1 MKGSRHHKQAGNARG
16 LIMKPR
22 HSLFG
27 RLGVAVVSSALLAS
41 MTACSGGGDGASKSG
56 EMEIPVLYVSG
67 ETGGVGK
74 VVVGVSESDDG
85 AVRVDFS
92 EDEVEGL
99 GPMTR
104 ASLWNVAA
112 VSILLSGESPTKSF
126 SFAVKGR
133 VDGPSAGAVTTV
145 GALALMR
152 GEKLLEKTAMTG
164 TIQPDGSV
172 GPVGGVPEKVRGASE
187 NGYTKVGIPI
197 GLRNA
202 TSAAT
207 GESVDVISLGRE
219 LGVEV
224 VEVANVYEAYQLMTG
239 NELPRLTS
247 TGSVKL
253 SDTSYERLSAK
264 TALMLANYEE
274 SLRDTARL
282 TDFAQSL
289 LGSLL
294 TQATSEAER
303 ANELKQQGL
312 VAGAFTSA
320 IAAWGYARAIAAT
333 GEVLDSFVFDSTDSA
348 ISRINDS
355 NVVND
360 KVIALMDNLKTFS
373 PKSPSDATALMTA
386 FANAIDAL
394 SLTTFAADKINLVK
408 DRYAAGEITKDG
420 AVSELIVPL
429 LYNEFAAV
437 QVDATKEL
445 FDAGR
450 DLGSTE
456 ISVDVNVGNIADLLR
471 KGADANLA
479 AFETQ
484 VVDDIAERYNK
495 SSSFVAGII
504 ADNDLDVALAREQ
517 QKAIATISSYL
528 GEKSPARVYAVLGY
542 GVNNYSRTAQIL
554 TKYVSNGVIDD
565 NFTITG
571 VQSEAALSSSLD
583 LGKNQLAANIELLRS
598 KSIEPSNEVGLFEAA
613 SLDREGDVEEKISAL
628 GKYWSGY
635 LGARVLAYL
644 GGIER
649 EGLAD

>member
-1 MKGSRHHKQAGNARG
+1 MKSG
-16 LIMKPR
+16 
-22 HSLFG
+22 HSLAG
-27 RLGVAVVSSALLAS
+27 RLAAVLVTFASIAALS
-41 MTACSGGGDGASKSG
+41 ACSGGGGDGSSKAG
-56 EMEIPVLYVSG
+56 EMEIPVLYVNG
-67 ETGGVGK
+67 DTGGVGK
-74 VVVGVSESDDG
+74 VTVGVSESKDG

-104 ASLWNVAA
+104 ASFWNVAA
-112 VSILLSGESPTKSF
+112 VSILLSGEKPTKNF

-145 GALALMR
+145 AALAVMR
-152 GEKLLEKTAMTG
+152 GEKFLEKTAMTG

-172 GPVGGVPEKVRGASE
+172 GPVGGVPEKVKGASE

-207 GESVDVISLGRE
+207 GDQVDVIALGRD

-224 VEVANVYEAYQLMTG
+224 VEVANVYEAYELMTG
-239 NELPRLTS
+239 NPLPRMS
-247 TGSVKL
+247 SAGSVKL
-253 SDTSYERLSAK
+253 GNASYERLSAK
-264 TALMLANYEE
+264 TDLMLANYEE
-274 SLRDTARL
+274 SLRDALRM
-282 TDFAQSL
+282 TDFAQAL
-289 LGSLL
+289 LGSLV
-294 TQATSEAER
+294 TEATTEADR
-303 ANELKQQGL
+303 ANELKKQGL

-320 IAAWGYARAIAAT
+320 VAAWGYARAIATT
-333 GEVLDSFVFDSTDSA
+333 GEVLDAFVFDSTDSA

-360 KVIALMDNLKTFS
+360 KVIALMDNLKTFT

-394 SLTTFAADKINLVK
+394 SLTSFAADKINLVK
-408 DRYAAGEITKDG
+408 DRYSAGEITKDG

-450 DLGSTE
+450 DLGTTD
-456 ISVDVNVGNIADLLR
+456 ISADVNVTGIADLLR

-484 VVDDIAERYNK
+484 VVDDIAEKYNK
-495 SSSFVAGII
+495 SSSFVADII
-504 ADNDLDVALAREQ
+504 AENDLDVALAREQ
-517 QKAIATISSYL
+517 QKAIETISSYL
-528 GEKSPARVYAVLGY
+528 GEKSPARVYAILGY

-554 TKYVSNGVIDD
+554 TKYVSNGILDE
-565 NFTITG
+565 NFKVTG

-583 LGKNQLAANIELLRS
+583 LGKTQLAANIELLRG
-598 KSIEPSNEVGLFEAA
+598 KAIEPSNEVGLFEAA
-613 SLDREGDVEEKISAL
+613 SLDREGDVEDKISAL

-635 LGARVLAYL
+635 LGTRVLAYL
-644 GGIER
+644 GGIEK
-649 EGLAD
+649 EGLTD

>member
-1 MKGSRHHKQAGNARG
+1 MTGRRSLSTRLCAAVAGVSMI
-16 LIMKPR
+16 L
-22 HSLFG
+22 
-27 RLGVAVVSSALLAS
+27 AVS
-41 MTACSGGGDGASKSG
+41 ACSGGGDGGSSKSG
-56 EMEIPVLYVSG
+56 EMEVPVLYFKG
-67 ETGGVGK
+67 DAGGVGK
-74 VVVGVSESDDG
+74 VIVGVSESEDG
-85 AVRVDFS
+85 SVRVDFS

-99 GPMTR
+99 GAMTR
-104 ASLWNVAA
+104 ASLWNVATVA
-112 VSILLSGESPTKSF
+112 TLLSGETPNKTF
-126 SFAVKGR
+126 SFAVQGR

-145 GALALMR
+145 AALALMR
-152 GEKLLEKTAMTG
+152 GEKLLEKSAMTG

-172 GPVGGVPEKVRGASE
+172 GPVGGVPEKVKAAAEKGF
-187 NGYTKVGIPI
+187 TKVGIPV

-202 TSAAT
+202 KSAAS
-207 GESVDVISLGRE
+207 GESVDVVSLGRE

-224 VEVANVYEAYQLMTG
+224 VEIANIYEAYSFLTG
-239 NELPRLTS
+239 NQLSRMSS

-253 SDTSYERLSAK
+253 GDTSYERLSAK
-264 TALMLANYEE
+264 TQLMLANYEE
-274 SLRDTARL
+274 SLRDASRL
-282 TDFAQSL
+282 TDFAQAL
-289 LGSLL
+289 LASLL
-294 TQATSEAER
+294 TEATNEAKR
-303 ANELKQQGL
+303 AEDLKKQGL
-312 VAGAFTSA
+312 VAGAFTA
-320 IAAWGYARAIAAT
+320 AVAAWGYARAVASS
-333 GEVLDSFVFDSTDSA
+333 GEVLDSFFFDSSDSA

-394 SLTTFAADKINLVK
+394 SLTSFAADKINLVK

-437 QVDATKEL
+437 QVDSTKEL

-450 DLGSTE
+450 DLGTSE
-456 ISVDVNVGNIADLLR
+456 ITKDVNVQGLADLLR

-479 AFETQ
+479 AFQSQ
-484 VVDDIAERYNK
+484 VVDEIAEQFNK
-495 SSSFVAGII
+495 SASFIEGVI

-517 QKAIATISSYL
+517 QVAIEVISSYL
-528 GEKSPARVYAVLGY
+528 GEKSPSRVYAILGY

-554 TKYVSNGVIDD
+554 YKYASNGVLDE
-565 NFTITG
+565 NFAITG

-583 LGKNQLAANIELLRS
+583 LGKSQLTANIEMLRG
-598 KSIEPSNEVGLFEAA
+598 KSIEPSNEVGLYESA
-613 SLDREGDVEEKISAL
+613 SLDREGDVQEKISAL

-644 GGIER
+644 GGLEK